1 MSPANDEIL
10 EEMEQELEQIKYLAI
25 AAMVVLSCVGMF
37 AWLVL

>member
-1 MSPANDEIL
+1 MKQTNDEIL

-25 AAMVVLSCVGMF
+25 ATMVVLSCVGVF